1 MSKIVPVD
9 IVEHFSSLPDPR
21 VHTKKNEHKLIDIIV
36 IAICAVVCGAE
47 NWHEISQYGIAKQDW
62 LKTFLHLPNGIPSHD
77 TFNRIFY
84 LLRPEEFQRC
94 FSSWISAAMEMTNGQ
109 VIAIDGKKLRSS
121 YDKKSNKS
129 AVHMV
134 SAWASA
140 NRVVLGQVKTE
151 EKSNEIKAIPE
162 LLKILDIAGCIVT
175 VDAAG
180 CQKKIIKDIID
191 RGGDYVAAVKGNHPD
206 LFKSVSNFF
215 KEAENEQLDGSD
227 FDFFSSEEEGHGRH
241 EFRCCF
247 STENISGINGISQWK
262 GVRSISAV
270 ISYVTTNG
278 KVAESCRY
286 YISSLNSNAELMA
299 KSVRA
304 HWGIENSV
312 HWVLDTAFRED
323 ESRLRKG
330 HSAENFSVLRH
341 IALNLLKQEETELSV
356 KSKRLKAGWDNVFLG
371 KILAGL

>member
-9 IVEHFSSLPDPR
+9 IIEHFSSLSDPR
-21 VHTKKNEHKLIDIIV
+21 VHIKKNEHKLIDIIV
-36 IAICAVVCGAE
+36 ISICAVICGAE
-47 NWHEISQYGIAKQDW
+47 SWHEISQYGIAKHDW

-77 TFNRIFY
+77 TFNRIFH

-94 FSSWISAAMEMTNGQ
+94 FSSWIRAAMKMTKGQ
-109 VIAIDGKKLRSS
+109 VVAIDGKKLRGS

-140 NRVVLGQVKTE
+140 NRVVLGQVKAE
-151 EKSNEIKAIPE
+151 EKSNEIKAMPE

-180 CQKKIIKDIID
+180 CQKKIIEDIINQ
-191 RGGDYVAAVKGNHPD
+191 GGDYVAAVKGNHPD
-206 LFKSVSNFF
+206 LFKSVSSFF
-215 KEAENEQLDGSD
+215 RKAKKEHLDSPD

-247 STENISGINGISQWK
+247 STEKIDGINGISQWK
-262 GVRSISAV
+262 GARSISAV
-270 ISYVTTNG
+270 ISFVTINEKIT
-278 KVAESCRY
+278 ESCRY
-286 YISSLNSNAELMA
+286 YISSLDSKAELLA
-299 KSVRA
+299 ESVRA

-312 HWVLDTAFRED
+312 HWILDTAFRED
-323 ESRLRKG
+323 KSRLRKG

-341 IALNLLKQEETELSV
+341 IALNLLKQEKTELSV

>member
-21 VHTKKNEHKLIDIIV
+21 VHIKKNEHKLIDIIV
-36 IAICAVVCGAE
+36 TAICAVICGAD

-77 TFNRIFY
+77 TFNRIFH

-94 FSSWISAAMEMTNGQ
+94 FSSWIRAAMKMTKGQ
-109 VIAIDGKKLRSS
+109 VVAIDGKRLRSS

-129 AVHMV
+129 AIHMV
-134 SAWASA
+134 SAQASA

-151 EKSNEIKAIPE
+151 EKSNEIKAMPE

-180 CQKKIIKDIID
+180 CQKKIIEDIID
-191 RGGDYVAAVKGNHPD
+191 KGGDYVAAVKGNQPN
-206 LFKSVSNFF
+206 LFKSVSSFF
-215 KEAENEQLDGSD
+215 KKAEMEQLNGSD
-227 FDFFSSEEEGHGRH
+227 FDFFSSETEGHGRH

-247 STENISGINGISQWK
+247 STENIGGIKDISQWK
-262 GVRSISAV
+262 GARSISAV
-270 ISYVTTNG
+270 ISSVTRNG
-278 KVAESCRY
+278 KVTESCRY
-286 YISSLNSNAELMA
+286 YISSLNNNAKTLAE
-299 KSVRA
+299 SVRA

-323 ESRLRKG
+323 DSRLRKG

-341 IALNLLKQEETELSV
+341 IALNLLKQEKTELSV
-356 KSKRLKAGWDNVFLG
+356 KSKRLKAGWDNAFLG